1 MPKTLARLKARLCA
15 MLLLVLAGD
24 EFDLPRE
31 LKEDLAFIIDE
42 KRERRGEP
50 DYKAEKKCTHKI
62 YRASSDS
69 IRNPR
74 Q

>member
-1 MPKTLARLKARLCA
+1 

-31 LKEDLAFIIDE
+31 LKEDLAFIVDE
-42 KRERRGEP
+42 ERERRGEP
-50 DYKAEKKCTHKI
+50 NDKAEKKCTHKI
-62 YRASSDS
+62 YRASPDI